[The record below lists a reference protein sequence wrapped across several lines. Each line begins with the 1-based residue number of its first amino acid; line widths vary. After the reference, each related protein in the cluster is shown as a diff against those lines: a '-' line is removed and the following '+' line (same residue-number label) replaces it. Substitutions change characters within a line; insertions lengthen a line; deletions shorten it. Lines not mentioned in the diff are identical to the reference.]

1 MQVSG
6 FAGAI
11 SWHTQHLVDP
21 PACIGFCSRTT
32 DSAVEQRIKRL
43 YFYFPLIWGEI
54 DVEQVSGG
62 NQEAAEAL
70 VLRVAKTLQGSFA
83 KQTNGGVSRKW
94 RDVPLDEKKLWL
106 RLARMAEKTFN
117 EPGSPPA
124 VPPAPSADVTGAKQ
138 AAPVPEA
145 TTKPTGAKKASA
157 NSAMLRLLGVKPR
170 DDIQKK

>member
-1 MQVSG
+1 
-6 FAGAI
+6 
-11 SWHTQHLVDP
+11 
-21 PACIGFCSRTT
+21 
-32 DSAVEQRIKRL
+32 VEQ
-43 YFYFPLIWGEI
+43 G
-54 DVEQVSGG
+54 SGG

-70 VLRVAKTLQGSFA
+70 VLRVAKTLQGSFT

-124 VPPAPSADVTGAKQ
+124 VPSAPSADVASADVTSAKQ
-138 AAPVPEA
+138 AVPAPEA
-145 TTKPTGAKKASA
+145 TTKPTGAKKALG

-170 DDIQKK
+170 DDVQK